1 MKKAIILS
9 SGGVDSTTCLSVA
22 VNALGAENVSTASI
36 FYGQKHKRELDAAR
50 AVAAYYHVPHYE
62 FDLAQILQ
70 YSNCSL
76 LSHSTENI
84 VHKSYGEQIAE
95 KGAGKVSTYVP
106 FRNGL
111 MLSVAASLA
120 AGIYEDEET
129 GIYIG
134 AHGDDAAGEAMPTA
148 RPGF

>member
-62 FDLAQILQ
+62 FDLAQIMQ
-70 YSNCSL
+70 YSQLFS
-76 LSHSTENI
+76 S
-84 VHKSYGEQIAE
+84 
-95 KGAGKVSTYVP
+95 VP
-106 FRNGL
+106 F
-111 MLSVAASLA
+111 
-120 AGIYEDEET
+120 D
-129 GIYIG
+129 
-134 AHGDDAAGEAMPTA
+134 GEYCTQKL
-148 RPGF
+148 R

>member
-36 FYGQKHKRELDAAR
+36 FYGQKHKKELDAAR

-62 FDLAQILQ
+62 FDLAQIMQ

-76 LSHSTENI
+76 LSHSTERI

-106 FRNGL
+106 FRNGKSGSRHL
-111 MLSVAASLA
+111 
-120 AGIYEDEET
+120 
-129 GIYIG
+129 
-134 AHGDDAAGEAMPTA
+134 
-148 RPGF
+148 